1 MSSFLVFLF
10 PVFIFYMKTG
20 NIMGDFYIESE
31 NKVVGGSYVVQS

>member
-1 MSSFLVFLF
+1 M
-10 PVFIFYMKTG
+10 FYMKTG